1 MAVLPTTGHVGSLTP
16 TEEAKLQEF
25 WTLLFTTVSSLLS
38 AVYEVPRPEGSPN
51 ELFKLLNNI
60 KEPTVDGILDAL
72 KSKPA
77 ETNGTNG
84 TSNGTNGAV
93 AEKSLDKVESLVN
106 KADGK
111 TLLDQLSKEKVTKA
125 HLTTL
130 TADLHKAGLHDAEIK
145 SMEKI
150 LTKMSLAEMCFA
162 LLKMAKQEHPDSLLL
177 RFLRARKWDVNKAF
191 GMMANAIYWRQ
202 TFGVD
207 DDVVPK
213 GELHAWQQAHDT
225 SFSKAEQKEGKDFI
239 SQLEMGKSYLHGL
252 DREGRP
258 VNIVRVKLHK
268 PGAQTAAALERYI
281 VHVIES
287 TRVLVAP
294 PVETGT
300 ILFDMTGFTL
310 GNMEYHPVKF
320 IIQCFEANYPESLGL
335 LLIHNAPWIFSGIW
349 KIIHGWMD
357 PVVASKVQ
365 FTKSIND
372 LDKFIPREKIPKEL
386 GGDQEFTY
394 KYIEPEAD
402 ENVTMADKA
411 AGDAAMVSRM
421 MTGLEFI
428 ASTAAWISA
437 SHSAKKSG
445 EEGEKEA
452 AKHLAERRGEV
463 IERFRQSYWK
473 LDPYVRARALID
485 RRGAIKDGV
494 VHDF

>member
-1 MAVLPTTGHVGSLTP
+1 MAVLPTSGYVGSLTP

-38 AVYEVPRPEGSPN
+38 AVYGVPKPEGSPN

-72 KSKPA
+72 KSKPS

-84 TSNGTNGAV
+84 ASNGTNGTV
-93 AEKSLDKVESLVN
+93 AEKSLDKVESLV
-106 KADGK
+106 KKVDGL

-130 TADLHKAGLHDAEIK
+130 AADLHKAGLHHAEIQA
-145 SMEKI
+145 MEKI

-162 LLKMAKQEHPDSLLL
+162 LLKMAKQEHPDTLLL

-202 TFGVD
+202 SFQVD

-213 GELHAWQQAHDT
+213 GELHAWEQAHDAKL
-225 SFSKAEQKEGKDFI
+225 SKAEQKEGKDFI
-239 SQLEMGKSYLHGL
+239 AQLEMGKSYLHGL
-252 DREGRP
+252 DRQGRP

-287 TRVLVAP
+287 TRILVAP

-365 FTKSIND
+365 FTKNIND
-372 LDKFIPREKIPKEL
+372 LDKYIPREKIPKEL

-394 KYIEPEAD
+394 KYIEPVAD
-402 ENVTMADKA
+402 ENASMADKA
-411 AGDAAMVSRM
+411 AGDSAMVERM
-421 MTGLEFI
+421 MTGLSFV
-428 ASTAAWISA
+428 AATAAWISA
-437 SHSAKKSG
+437 SAAAKKGSAT
-445 EEGEKEA
+445 EEEQK
-452 AKHLAERRGEV
+452 KHLAERRDEV

>member
-1 MAVLPTTGHVGSLTP
+1 MAVLPTSGYVGSLTP

-38 AVYEVPRPEGSPN
+38 AVYNVPKPEGSPHN
-51 ELFKLLNNI
+51 LFKLLNNI

-72 KSKPA
+72 KSKPS

-84 TSNGTNGAV
+84 TTNGTTNGAA

-130 TADLHKAGLHDAEIK
+130 THDLQKAGLHHAEIQ

-162 LLKMAKQEHPDSLLL
+162 LLKMAKQEHPDTLLL

-202 TFGVD
+202 SFQVD

-213 GELHAWQQAHDT
+213 GELHAWDQAHDAKL
-225 SFSKAEQKEGKDFI
+225 SKAEQKEGKDFI
-239 SQLEMGKSYLHGL
+239 AQLEMGKSYLHGL
-252 DREGRP
+252 DRQGRP

-287 TRVLVAP
+287 TRILVAP

-365 FTKSIND
+365 FTKNIND

-394 KYIEPEAD
+394 KYIEPESD
-402 ENVTMADKA
+402 ENAAMADKA
-411 AGDAAMVSRM
+411 AGDAAMVERM
-421 MTGLEFI
+421 MTGLSFV
-428 ASTAAWISA
+428 AATAAWISA
-437 SHSAKKSG
+437 SKTS
-445 EEGEKEA
+445 EEEQR
-452 AKHLAERRGEV
+452 KHLAERRDEV
-463 IERFRQSYWK
+463 IERFRDSYWK